1 MFNRIEPATDY
12 CHLSIPLSLVVP
24 LRVCDMTLKRWKSLT
39 EWPLAA
45 AAIVFLVAYAWT
57 VITNVKDDRAVLP
70 EIVMNIVW
78 VLFVIDYLVSLS
90 LAKPR
95 GRWFITHLHELL
107 IVALPFLRPLRL
119 LRLIALITVLQK
131 SVGNALRG
139 RVTIYVVSASALLVF
154 VAGLAVLDA
163 EQNAPNANITQF
175 GDAIW
180 WGFVT
185 ITTVGY
191 GDFYPVT
198 VLGRLIAVGL
208 MISGIALLGT
218 VTATFASWFVE
229 MINQKQAPAVAAEP
243 TSGQQ
248 AR

>member
-1 MFNRIEPATDY
+1 M
-12 CHLSIPLSLVVP
+12 SL
-24 LRVCDMTLKRWKSLT
+24 TRWESLT
-39 EWPLAA
+39 EWPLASA
-45 AAIVFLVAYAWT
+45 AVVFLVAYGWS
-57 VITNVKDDRAVLP
+57 VIGNLKSDAATPA

-78 VLFVIDYLVSLS
+78 ALFAVDYLVSLY

-119 LRLIALITVLQK
+119 LRLIALISVLQR
-131 SVGNALRG
+131 SVGTALRG
-139 RVTIYVVSASALLVF
+139 RVTIYVVSASTLLVF

-163 EQNAPNANITQF
+163 EQNSSGANITNF

-180 WGFVT
+180 WAFVT

-198 VLGRLIAVGL
+198 LLGRLIAVGL
-208 MISGIALLGT
+208 MVSGIALLGT

-229 MINQKQAPAVAAEP
+229 LINRRDSTPTPAAD
-243 TSGQQ
+243 
-248 AR
+248 